1 MKFAWEGGTV
11 TGTWDVPEGATRG
24 ALVLAHSAGSDYR
37 AKLLQAVAAG
47 MASRGIATL
56 RFNFPYKE
64 AGKKLPDPQPKLQAC
79 FRAVADTVANQ
90 ITPVF
95 LGGKSLG
102 GRIASHVAASG
113 FHAAGLI
120 FLGYPLHPPGKP
132 EKIRDAHLP
141 DVRCPILW
149 LQGTRDPFSTEPY
162 LADTIAKLPLAT
174 LSPVDGGDHS
184 FKVSGRDPADVT
196 EDLIER
202 AGDFVDR
209 VLSGA

>member
-1 MKFAWEGGTV
+1 MKFTWDGGTV
-11 TGTWDVPEGATRG
+11 TGTWDVPESGTRA
-24 ALVLAHSAGSDYR
+24 ALILAHGAGSDYR

-47 MASRGIATL
+47 MASRGVATL

-64 AGKKLPDPQPKLQAC
+64 ADKKLPDPQPTLEAC
-79 FRAVADTVANQ
+79 FRAVADTVASQ

-113 FHAAGLI
+113 FDAAGLI

-141 DVRCPILW
+141 DVRCPMLW
-149 LQGTRDPFSTEPY
+149 LQGTRDSFATRD
-162 LADTIAKLPLAT
+162 LLDATIAKLPNAT
-174 LSPVDGGDHS
+174 LEPIEGGDHS
-184 FKVSGRDPADVT
+184 FKVTGRDPADVT
-196 EDLIER
+196 EDLIAR
-202 AGDFVDR
+202 AGDFIDR
-209 VLSGA
+209 VLGA